1 MPPMIND
8 PLKHRQTTAALT
20 LRGMAV
26 TGDDWSSAD
35 NLGAVALSEAN
46 AWRRALDLCASRV
59 HDGGEDQQMDARMF
73 LLALRQYCG
82 DKFCFSGVGSAAR
95 SLSGFPEPGQLAA
108 LDGLMLWNLP
118 ALNLR
123 IQPCL
128 VSPANEGDH
137 KRLIRFKGAIECLPH
152 VRLAEHGEPD
162 VQSPPFRVLGKVSN
176 TYHFEVI
183 ALHPPH
189 AVPASAAPPR

>member
-73 LLALRQYCG
+73 LLALRQYCV

-118 ALNLR
+118 ALNLP

-137 KRLIRFKGAIECLPH
+137 KRLIPFKATPE
-152 VRLAEHGEPD
+152 
-162 VQSPPFRVLGKVSN
+162 SPPPS
-176 TYHFEVI
+176 
-183 ALHPPH
+183 PPPPTT
-189 AVPASAAPPR
+189 APNIPAPPYPVPA